1 MKDKNLNWKMEADM
15 DIILSPE
22 FIALKAEVEKL
33 RTEMSLLLLEKDEL
47 LLVECKNIEMSYMLI
62 LGNLEYRAYELQCA
76 VLRLKR
82 KIEIIQAKKNR
93 QEKIDISN
101 IEKSLDEEFS
111 EYKKKLDEQIDKMND
126 ALERSKCEVL
136 SAEESNELK
145 KLYRQVVKA
154 LHPDLNPNIS
164 KAQLNLF
171 NNAVSAYENGDLNS
185 LRLISAMV
193 AEPVLSDCEE
203 NSMET
208 LKNEKKRLIELI
220 GVVYEMI
227 KKIKNEYP
235 YILKPILKS
244 EEEINKRKS
253 ELEVIISQLAESL
266 EFYKVKIAEMLR

>member
-1 MKDKNLNWKMEADM
+1 MEADM

-22 FIALKAEVEKL
+22 FIALKTEVEKL

-82 KIEIIQAKKNR
+82 KIEIVQAKKNR

-126 ALERSKCEVL
+126 ALDRSKCEVL

-164 KAQLNLF
+164 KAQHNLF
-171 NNAVSAYENGDLNS
+171 NNAVYAY
-185 LRLISAMV
+185 
-193 AEPVLSDCEE
+193 
-203 NSMET
+203 
-208 LKNEKKRLIELI
+208 
-220 GVVYEMI
+220 
-227 KKIKNEYP
+227 
-235 YILKPILKS
+235 
-244 EEEINKRKS
+244 
-253 ELEVIISQLAESL
+253 
-266 EFYKVKIAEMLR
+266 

>member
-1 MKDKNLNWKMEADM
+1 M

-22 FIALKAEVEKL
+22 FIALKTEVEKL

-101 IEKSLDEEFS
+101 IEKGLDEEFS

-208 LKNEKKRLIELI
+208 LKNEKKHLIELI